1 MKKQVLIFLLYLA
14 NISMSLAQTKA
25 DSVMYLSP
33 YVVVGS
39 KSAAIQLNGS
49 YGMYV
54 PKGILTEKVRVAI
67 KNSAGW
73 ADYVFDKNYPLKT
86 VAEVET
92 FVKANKHLP
101 DVPTTEEVK
110 AKGIDLAETQ
120 KILLQKIEEMTL
132 YIIEQDKR
140 IKALEKQAKLKRK

>member
-1 MKKQVLIFLLYLA
+1 MRNYILILLLFFTS
-14 NISMSLAQTKA
+14 ISVSFCQTKA

-39 KSAAIQLNGS
+39 KSAAIQLNGT

-73 ADYVFDKNYPLKT
+73 ADYVFDKDYHLKPLSE
-86 VAEVET
+86 VAS
-92 FVKANKHLP
+92 FVRVNKHLP

-110 AKGIDLAETQ
+110 AQGIDLAETQ

-140 IKALEKQAKLKRK
+140 IKTLEMVVRKRKR